1 MTPITAIDTVSF
13 AAIGTKVSES
23 QAFQMVTP
31 AITTQ
36 VSGWNGSAVR
46 AFRSADPARGTNQTG
61 VRLYNERL
69 ALSLIRHR
77 GSLPKAE
84 IARLTGLS
92 AQTVSMIIKQLEA
105 DGLVLKERPK
115 RGGIGQPPVPISL
128 NPDGAFALGLKIGRR
143 SADLML
149 LDLTGGIRGT
159 VRSTYRY
166 PSPAHTV
173 RLFTEGYEAVTRG
186 LTPEQRERI
195 CGVGIAA
202 PFEIWNWESEIGA
215 PHEVLQEWRGFDI
228 EEEIARTFRGPVH
241 LCNDATAACAAELTF
256 GSGSRFRDY
265 VYFFVGS
272 FVGGGIVL
280 NGSLFQ
286 GRNGNAGALGSMAVP
301 AMGATGGAQQL
312 IRSASIY
319 VLEKKLAEFGLD
331 PMVLWQNPNDW
342 VELGPPLDEWIEEAA
357 TSLAIA
363 ALSAAAVVDCE
374 AVIIDGAFPA
384 AVRGRLADAMRD
396 RLAGLDRQ
404 GLSPFAVVEGTIGGD
419 ARVMGGA
426 SVPLIANFAIDRDV
440 LFKEYR

>member
-1 MTPITAIDTVSF
+1 MSAQTD
-13 AAIGTKVSES
+13 
-23 QAFQMVTP
+23 
-31 AITTQ
+31 
-36 VSGWNGSAVR
+36 GWTGSAAR
-46 AFRSADPARGTNQTG
+46 PFRSADPARGTNQSG

-69 ALSLIRHR
+69 ALSLIRRH

-92 AQTVSMIIKQLEA
+92 AQTVSIIIRQLEA
-105 DGLVLKERPK
+105 DGLVLREKPK

-149 LDLTGGIRGT
+149 LDLAGGIRGT
-159 VRSTYRY
+159 ARATYRY
-166 PSPAHTV
+166 PTPARTI
-173 RLFTEGYEAVTRG
+173 RLFTEGYESVTQG
-186 LTPEQRERI
+186 ITPKQRSRI

-202 PFEIWNWESEIGA
+202 PFEIWNWETEIGA
-215 PHEVLQEWRGFDI
+215 PPEVLQEWRHFDM
-228 EEEIARTFRGPVH
+228 EKEISRRFRGPVH

-256 GSGSRFRDY
+256 GDGSRFRDY

-286 GRNGNAGALGSMAVP
+286 GRNGNAGALGSMLVP
-301 AMGATGGAQQL
+301 ATGASSAAEQL
-312 IRSASIY
+312 IRRASIY
-319 VLEKKLAEFGLD
+319 ALEKKLARFGLD
-331 PMVLWQNPNDW
+331 PMVLWQAPDGW
-342 VELGPPLDEWIEEAA
+342 AELGQPLDEWIEAAA
-357 TSLAIA
+357 TGLAIA
-363 ALSAAAVVDCE
+363 ALSAAAVIDCE

-384 AVRGRLADAMRD
+384 SVRCRLVNTMRD

-404 GLSPFAVVEGTIGGD
+404 GLSPLTVVEGTIGGD

-440 LFKEYR
+440 LFKEFR